1 MARPVSIAQ
10 KKRAV
15 GLTLS
20 PYVAQ
25 LLIVQAS
32 EKGIS
37 VSAYIERI
45 VLERDWQKQQALET
59 KK

>member
-1 MARPVSIAQ
+1 MARPISIAQ
-10 KKRAV
+10 KKRTV

-20 PYVAQ
+20 PDVAQ
-25 LLIVQAS
+25 LLVDQAS

-37 VSAYIERI
+37 VSAYVERI